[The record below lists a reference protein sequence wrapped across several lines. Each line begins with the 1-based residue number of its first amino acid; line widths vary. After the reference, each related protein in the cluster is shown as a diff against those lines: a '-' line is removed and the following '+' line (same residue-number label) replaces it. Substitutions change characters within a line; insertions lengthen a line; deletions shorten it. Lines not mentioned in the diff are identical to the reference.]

1 VTYTRKSRR
10 IDGGANTS
18 SLYYDGALFSTHL
31 ASFQGSETT
40 YSEGHSWPPRKG
52 SELRDIGG
60 PYLNQKRII
69 LSQPCDLGDSLAM
82 QYGGKFRQYRNLKIY
97 PGGIGNKNY
106 LPSDY
111 RSDVPTVNQMNAYGV
126 TGIARSS
133 PVRTQ
138 LGLGQFIGE
147 LRDIPRLPHKILELR
162 NGLKVFKNLGSQYL
176 NWEFGWKPFLKD
188 LRGTVKAAVDS
199 EKHIRQLL
207 RDNGK
212 LVRRK
217 VTIAKDS
224 RITFQST
231 QGFAIGY
238 PAVEG
243 EFIDSYGKL
252 YTTTWESNRTS
263 FSGAFKY
270 YLDYRHRMPMSPKL
284 HRQLMTILYGADI
297 SPHTAWSLLPWSWLT
312 DWFTN
317 VGDNIANMDMI
328 QNDSLT
334 IVYGYATDYKQTMDQ
349 YALQGTVLH
358 SRPVGATQI
367 VINEY
372 TGRTK
377 STPYGFGLDPL
388 NFTIRQAAIV
398 AALGLSRGKPAA
410 FR

>member
-1 VTYTRKSRR
+1 VTYTRRTR
-10 IDGGANTS
+10 QINGGLNTS
-18 SLYYDGALFSTHL
+18 YLTYDGSLFSTHL
-31 ASFQGSETT
+31 ASFQGYETT
-40 YSEGHSWPPRKG
+40 YSEGHSWPPREG
-52 SELRDIGG
+52 SEIRDIGG
-60 PYLNQKRII
+60 PFLNQKHTIY
-69 LSQPCDLGDSLAM
+69 SQPCELGSNLVM
-82 QYGGKFRQYRNLKIY
+82 KHGGIIRQYHNLKIY
-97 PGGIGNKNY
+97 PGGIGNKNFT
-106 LPSDY
+106 PDTY
-111 RSDVPTVNQMNAYGV
+111 RSDVPSVNQMSAYGA
-126 TGIARSS
+126 TGIARAS

-147 LRDIPRLPHKILELR
+147 LRDIPRLPHTILELR
-162 NGLKVFKNLGSQYL
+162 NGLKIFKSLGNQYL
-176 NWEFGWKPFLKD
+176 NYEFGWKPFLKD
-188 LRGTVKAAVDS
+188 LRGTVKAAVNS

-212 LVRRK
+212 VVRRK

-224 RITFQST
+224 RITFQGS

-252 YTTTWESNRTS
+252 YTSTIESNRTS

-270 YLDYRHRMPMSPKL
+270 YLDYRHGMPMTPKL

-349 YALQGTVLH
+349 YSLQGTVLH
-358 SRPVGATQI
+358 GIPVTASQI

-388 NFTIRQAAIV
+388 NFTIRQAAII
-398 AALGLSRGKPAA
+398 AALGLSRSKPQQ

>member
-1 VTYTRKSRR
+1 MTYTRKSRR
-10 IDGGANTS
+10 IDGGNNTS
-18 SLYYDGALFSTHL
+18 TFTWDGALMSTHT

-40 YSEGHSWPPRKG
+40 FSEGHAWPRRKG
-52 SELRDIGG
+52 AEFRDIGG
-60 PYLNQKRII
+60 PYLHQKKAIY
-69 LSQPCDLGDSLAM
+69 SQPCDLGDSLGM
-82 QYGGKFRQYRNLKIY
+82 KYGGVFRQYHNLKIY
-97 PGGIGNKNY
+97 PGGIGNRDY
-106 LPSDY
+106 LPSSY
-111 RSDVPTVNQMNAYGV
+111 RSDVPTVNTMSAYGA
-126 TGIARSS
+126 TGIARAS

-162 NGLKVFKNLGSQYL
+162 NGLKFFKNAGSQYL

-207 RDNGK
+207 RDNGRV
-212 LVRRK
+212 VRRR

-224 RITFQST
+224 RITFQNAS
-231 QGFAIGY
+231 GFAIGY

-243 EFIDSYGKL
+243 EFIDAYGKL
-252 YTTTWESNRTS
+252 YTTTWESNRTA

-270 YLDYRHRMPMSPKL
+270 YLDYRHGMPMTPKL
-284 HRQLMTILYGADI
+284 HRQLMTILYGADL

-349 YALQGTVLH
+349 YALQGAILGGRAVNA
-358 SRPVGATQI
+358 VQF
-367 VINEY
+367 VVDEY

-377 STPYGFGLDPL
+377 STPYGFGLDPA
-388 NFTIRQAAIV
+388 NFSIRRVAIL
-398 AALGLSRGKPAA
+398 AALGFSRSSPQQ